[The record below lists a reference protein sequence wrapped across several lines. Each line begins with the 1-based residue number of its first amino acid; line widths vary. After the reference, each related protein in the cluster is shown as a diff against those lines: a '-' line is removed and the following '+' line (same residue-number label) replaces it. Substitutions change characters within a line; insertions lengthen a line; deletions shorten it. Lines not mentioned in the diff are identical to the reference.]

1 MDTPIRTVP
10 SDAVPFTGLDQ
21 LGQAVRRTALQ
32 RRVLALLAV
41 TLLVAAVL
49 VARGLGLPAEAL
61 VPQGQSGLIALDL
74 SRSMT
79 GSRLDETAQVLKRF
93 AVPGQRVGLVV
104 FSDAGYELLP
114 PGSPGVELQ
123 PLISLFTPYQ
133 PNPRK
138 KKLYLHDT
146 PWDTTFRAGT
156 VVSTGLAAARRAAE
170 RHGTGPTTILL
181 VSDLSTLPDDLPHVA
196 DELVAMKRDGMTLR
210 IVAPQAS
217 EGDRAVF
224 ERLAGESAFV
234 PPSSLGHGGLR
245 SLAATTIEQPVP
257 RTLVVLSLALL
268 AVLALNELWCGRLLR
283 VRAPARGD
291 AA

>member
-1 MDTPIRTVP
+1 MDTPIRTAP
-10 SDAVPFTGLDQ
+10 ADAVPFTGLDR
-21 LGQAVRRTALQ
+21 LGGAVRRTALQ
-32 RRVLALLAV
+32 RRALALLAV
-41 TLLVAAVL
+41 ALLAAAVL
-49 VARGLGLPAEAL
+49 VARSLGLPAEAL
-61 VPQGQSGLIALDL
+61 VPQGQSGIIALDL

-79 GSRLDETAQVLKRF
+79 GSRLDETAQLLKRF

-114 PGSPGVELQ
+114 PGSPGTELQ
-123 PLISLFTPYQ
+123 PLIDLFTPFR
-133 PNPRK
+133 PNPLK

-146 PWDTTFRAGT
+146 PWDPTFRAGT

-181 VSDLSTLPDDLPHVA
+181 VSDLSTLPDDLPRVA
-196 DELVAMKRDGMTLR
+196 DELVAMKRDRMTLR
-210 IVAPQAS
+210 IVAPQAT

-224 ERLAGESAFV
+224 ERLAGGSAFV
-234 PPSSLGHGGLR
+234 PPSSLGRGGLR
-245 SLAATTIEQPVP
+245 SVAAATLREPVP
-257 RTLVVLSLALL
+257 GTLVVLALALL
-268 AVLALNELWCGRLLR
+268 VVLGLNELWCGRLLG